1 MRKKCV
7 LVSGPTITKDTYL
20 IDGLKKAASVIKC
33 PDLKSIEKLLAQN
46 HVDLI
51 LMEILK
57 DKYSE
62 VSIIKRLLSRN
73 KDLKIVL
80 INGNSDQ
87 EIIAKAFRYGVRDA
101 FRMPYKVD
109 LIVERIEALIKY

>member
-1 MRKKCV
+1 MIKKCV

-33 PDLKSIEKLLAQN
+33 SNLKSIEKLLAQN
-46 HVDLI
+46 NVDLI
-51 LMEILK
+51 LMDISK
-57 DKYSE
+57 NNHSDI
-62 VSIIKRLLSRN
+62 SIIKRLLSKN

-87 EIIAKAFRYGVRDA
+87 EVIAKAFRFGIRDA
-101 FRMPYKVD
+101 FRMPYNQE
-109 LIVERIEALIKY
+109 LIVERISYLIK